1 MCVGEGA
8 WVRNELRWR
17 GGLGLKV
24 MMIGSKNNYECRA
37 ELVEKQGVLMVELKC
52 LGEKEMVQDV
62 GEVVW
67 VDVGGEEMLG

>member
-1 MCVGEGA
+1 
-8 WVRNELRWR
+8 
-17 GGLGLKV
+17 
-24 MMIGSKNNYECRA
+24 MIVWSKNNHEGRA
-37 ELVEKQGVLMVELKC
+37 ELVEKQGVLMVEVKC